1 MRDPT
6 RALFV
11 VFGGTLVAILSV
23 LDASVVRAQGA
34 GAVVPLPTQMAAV
47 AQQYLP
53 GVVGEPVP
61 AFTIDPAL
69 ASLAAGARDYE
80 IVSGTEAGQTEQHV
94 IAALPRDATGTRW
107 RYTIANRTLF
117 LQAVPGESVSITSE
131 EDSDQGVLT
140 RYNPPEPLL
149 IAGMSAGDTRKGT
162 NNVKVYDLNDP
173 EDLEHKGTVNLT
185 FTYVGAYKVTVPA
198 GTFDAAL
205 LRWDYKGKVGP
216 ASIEDIQVRFVAPDV
231 GMVAMADK
239 RDIAA
244 MLVYNDHSKVG
255 KVLQQR

>member
-1 MRDPT
+1 M
-6 RALFV
+6 
-11 VFGGTLVAILSV
+11 
-23 LDASVVRAQGA
+23 
-34 GAVVPLPTQMAAV
+34 
-47 AQQYLP
+47 
-53 GVVGEPVP
+53 
-61 AFTIDPAL
+61 
-69 ASLAAGARDYE
+69 
-80 IVSGTEAGQTEQHV
+80 
-94 IAALPRDATGTRW
+94 
-107 RYTIANRTLF
+107 
-117 LQAVPGESVSITSE
+117 
-131 EDSDQGVLT
+131 LT

-149 IAGMSAGDTRKGT
+149 IAGMNAGDTRT
-162 NNVKVYDLNDP
+162 ITINVKVDDLNDP
-173 EDLEHKGTVNLT
+173 EDLEHKGTINLT

-198 GTFDAAL
+198 GTLDAAL